1 MQHLLITS
9 GIEIIH
15 FSIYFDYKEQLMET
29 VAEKGIDIKS
39 IYILNRRNNYEKI
52 TSPDDWGFES
62 QKCQYVGYK
71 VSLQTL
77 CSLQVISS
85 LFFC

>member
-52 TSPDDWGFES
+52 TSPDD
-62 QKCQYVGYK
+62 
-71 VSLQTL
+71 
-77 CSLQVISS
+77 
-85 LFFC
+85 